1 MMFFNFHTHNNTLNG
16 DTSTDEMAI
25 LNRRPYD
32 ALPCDSPCSVGL
44 HPWDVSDDWAEQVEM
59 VRQKAKEDS
68 VWAIGECGLD
78 RLRGGEMSLQTDA
91 FKAQVAIARE
101 VGKPI
106 IVHCVKA
113 FDELLKCIDCKD
125 TLPSKR
131 TIQETRHTDC
141 ATRACQPPIIIHG
154 FRGKPQQAKQII
166 AKGLLLSFGYHY
178 NVETLRFVYST
189 NLPFFLET
197 DDLHLSVRQ
206 IYEQVAGH
214 LDVDVSR
221 LVRLCDPRQICGRL
235 P

>member
-16 DTSTDEMAI
+16 DTPTDEMAI
-25 LNRRPYD
+25 LNCCPND
-32 ALPCDSPCSVGL
+32 ALPTGFPCSVGL
-44 HPWDVSDDWAEQVEM
+44 HPWDVSYDWAEQVEM
-59 VRQKAKEDS
+59 VRQKAKEGN

-78 RLRGGEMSLQTDA
+78 KLRGGDMSIQTDA
-91 FKAQVAIARE
+91 FKAQLAIARE
-101 VGKPI
+101 VGKPV

-113 FDELLKCIDCKD
+113 FEELLKCIDCVG
-125 TLPSKR
+125 TLS
-131 TIQETRHTDC
+131 
-141 ATRACQPPIIIHG
+141 PIIIHG

-178 NVETLRFVYST
+178 NVETLRFVYSA

-197 DDLHLSVRQ
+197 DDLHLSVRR